1 MQINYD
7 KVAMDYQA
15 SRHVDPVAMERL
27 KPLMITMI
35 KRYYPN
41 FKEWD
46 DLMQELRVITLEAL
60 LDFDPAHGA
69 HALALIE
76 SRMKYHLL
84 GKYKKQVVTT
94 PTRRRIFSRG
104 RDQHG
109 RLRSPILQRHTR
121 WSLQGINI
129 RRRKT
134 HLFKILY
141 RDELRRHRP
150 RTRLFKKHSRKKDKR
165 PTKKVKAP
173 I

>member
-121 WSLQGINI
+121 
-129 RRRKT
+129 
-134 HLFKILY
+134 
-141 RDELRRHRP
+141 
-150 RTRLFKKHSRKKDKR
+150 
-165 PTKKVKAP
+165 
-173 I
+173 

>member
-15 SRHVDPVAMERL
+15 SERVDPVAMERL

-60 LDFDPAHGA
+60 LDFDPTKGA
-69 HALALIE
+69 HALALVE

-84 GKYKKQVVTT
+84 GKYKKTSRHH
-94 PTRRRIFSRG
+94 PTRRCIFNRG

-109 RLRSPILQRHTR
+109 RLRSPIL
-121 WSLQGINI
+121 
-129 RRRKT
+129 
-134 HLFKILY
+134 
-141 RDELRRHRP
+141 
-150 RTRLFKKHSRKKDKR
+150 
-165 PTKKVKAP
+165 
-173 I
+173 